1 MTTNDDFFMSM
12 ALKLAEEAGNNG
24 EIPIGAVIVLD
35 GKIIGDGKN
44 SNREENNPTRHAEIN
59 AIESAVRAIGNERLI
74 NAELFVTK
82 EPCAMCAGAII
93 HSRIKRVIISAKDI
107 KYGACGTVF
116 DILGNKKFNHIP
128 EIVFGVMEKEGNEI
142 IKNFFKKIR
151 NSKKKDTLGV
161 FE

>member
-1 MTTNDDFFMSM
+1 MSNDIFFMEL
-12 ALKLAEEAGNNG
+12 ALELAEEAGSKG
-24 EIPIGAVIVLD
+24 EIPIGAIIVLN
-35 GKIIGDGKN
+35 GKIIGKGKN
-44 SNREENNPTRHAEIN
+44 TNREENNPTRHAEIN
-59 AIESAVRAIGNERLI
+59 AIEAAAKTIGNERLTD
-74 NAELFVTK
+74 AELFVTK

-142 IKNFFKKIR
+142 IKNFFKEIR
-151 NSKKKDTLGV
+151 NGKKKDTRGV

>member
-128 EIVFGVMEKEGNEI
+128 EIVFGVMEKKGNEI

>member
-1 MTTNDDFFMSM
+1 MEL
-12 ALKLAEEAGNNG
+12 ALKLAEEAGSNG

-35 GKIIGDGKN
+35 GKIIGNGKN
-44 SNREENNPTRHAEIN
+44 TNREENNPTRHAEIN
-59 AIESAVRAIGNERLI
+59 AIEAAAKTIGNERLTD
-74 NAELFVTK
+74 AELFVTK

-128 EIVFGVMEKEGNEI
+128 EIVFGVLEKEGNEI
-142 IKNFFKKIR
+142 IQNFFMEIR
-151 NSKKKDTLGV
+151 NSKKKDT
-161 FE
+161 

>member
-1 MTTNDDFFMSM
+1 MEL
-12 ALKLAEEAGNNG
+12 ALKLAEEAGSNG

-35 GKIIGDGKN
+35 GKIIGNGKN
-44 SNREENNPTRHAEIN
+44 TNREENNPTRHAEIN
-59 AIESAVRAIGNERLI
+59 ALEAAAKTIGNERLTD
-74 NAELFVTK
+74 AELFVTK

-128 EIVFGVMEKEGNEI
+128 EIVFGVLEKEGNEI
-142 IKNFFKKIR
+142 IQNFFKEIR
-151 NSKKKDTLGV
+151 NSKKKDT
-161 FE
+161 

>member
-1 MTTNDDFFMSM
+1 
-12 ALKLAEEAGNNG
+12 
-24 EIPIGAVIVLD
+24 
-35 GKIIGDGKN
+35 
-44 SNREENNPTRHAEIN
+44 
-59 AIESAVRAIGNERLI
+59 
-74 NAELFVTK
+74 
-82 EPCAMCAGAII
+82 MCAGAII

>member
-24 EIPIGAVIVLD
+24 EIPIGAVIVMD

-44 SNREENNPTRHAEIN
+44 TNREENNPTRHAEIN
-59 AIESAVRAIGNERLI
+59 AIESAAKAIGNERLI

-151 NSKKKDTLGV
+151 HGKKKDTQGV